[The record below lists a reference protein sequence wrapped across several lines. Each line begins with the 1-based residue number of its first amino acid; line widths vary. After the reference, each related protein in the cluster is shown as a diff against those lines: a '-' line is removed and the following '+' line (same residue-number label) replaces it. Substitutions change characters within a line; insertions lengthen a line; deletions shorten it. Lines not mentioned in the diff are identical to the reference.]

1 MASKPTGREVSPRTA
16 AAVIVLLLAVIGGL
30 FWYQFTRPSPGS
42 RSGDGPARPPQLP
55 AHIPPPPQEGRSRF
69 PCRVSAEPTA
79 FRRRLARKTKDR

>member
-55 AHIPPPPQEGRSRF
+55 AHIPPPPTGGPVAVPLSR
-69 PCRVSAEPTA
+69 
-79 FRRRLARKTKDR
+79 